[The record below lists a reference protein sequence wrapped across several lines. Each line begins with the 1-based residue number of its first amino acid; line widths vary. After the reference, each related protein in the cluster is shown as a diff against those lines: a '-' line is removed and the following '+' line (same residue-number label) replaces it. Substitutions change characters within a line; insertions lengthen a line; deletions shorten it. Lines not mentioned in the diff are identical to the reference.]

1 MKAFLT
7 IVVCSTLLGMGLGAA
22 LATMQIQP
30 AAPPPK
36 PVVEPQAD
44 ATIPQADKDAPKAEV
59 PEATFEFGSM
69 EMETSMSHGFVV
81 RNVGGSP
88 LRLEVGDTTCKC
100 TVGDLT
106 KNQVEPGGQ
115 TEVRLEWIAKTAPG
129 PFRHGATLHTN
140 DPLQSHIQLTVEGQ
154 VIASTT
160 VLTPSE
166 LIYGTLQ
173 ADETRKSDITLVS
186 YVDEKLEIVAHEI
199 SGKGFQ
205 SQVEVHFEPLGKDQ
219 LPMPEAQ
226 SGIKILTTY
235 RAGKAIGPL
244 RGQLILSTNLENAE
258 KINVPMLCHVVGDIS
273 IYGPGWNRRRGLLA
287 LGKIRSTEGKKVRL
301 NLAIRGE
308 YAADTEFTVASV
320 EPEELKVSFGEHRKM
335 KEQLVHVPLL
345 IEVPAGTKPMV
356 WLGKPASTDATIVL
370 ETTHPETSEVLCRR
384 AVRQQVGSCAGP

>member
-1 MKAFLT
+1 MKTFLT
-7 IVVCSTLLGMGLGAA
+7 IVVCSAVVGLGLGAT
-22 LATMQIQP
+22 LARMQI
-30 AAPPPK
+30 PPVPK
-36 PVVEPQAD
+36 PAVEPQAD
-44 ATIPQADKDAPKAEV
+44 APILQADKDAPKAEV

-69 EMETSMSHGFVV
+69 EMETSMSHDFIV
-81 RNVGGSP
+81 RNVGASP
-88 LRLEVGDTTCKC
+88 LQLKVGDTTCKC

-106 KNQVEPGGQ
+106 NNEVEPGGQ

-166 LIYGTLQ
+166 LIYGTLRT
-173 ADETRKSDITLVS
+173 DETRMSDTTLVS

-205 SQVEVHFEPLGKDQ
+205 SQVEVHFEPLEKDQ

-235 RAGKAIGPL
+235 RAGKTIGPL
-244 RGQLILSTNLENAE
+244 RGFLTLSTNLENAE
-258 KINVPMLCHVVGDIS
+258 KINVPMSCHVVGDIS
-273 IYGPGWNRRRGLLA
+273 IYGPGWNGRRGLLT
-287 LGKIRSTEGKKVRL
+287 LGKIRSPEGKKMRL
-301 NLAIRGE
+301 NLAVRGE

-320 EPEELKVSFGEHRKM
+320 EPKELKVSFGERRKM

-345 IEVPAGTKPMV
+345 IEVPAGTQPMV

-370 ETTHPETSEVLCRR
+370 KTTHPETPEVQLRVR
-384 AVRQQVGSCAGP
+384 FAVGP